1 MVLPESIVDAAKRGD
16 TAAIQEWFST
26 GLKDPDE
33 RTQGGIPL
41 LYCVAFK
48 GHCETMRV
56 LLAHGASVDATNS
69 HGCTPLIE
77 TAYNG
82 KHDAAVVLL
91 DRGAQ
96 IDLPDNDGWSPL
108 IWTAEK
114 GHCDMIRLL
123 LSRGAALD
131 ARDNNGRNAEAIAR
145 DQRQEVAAALLADVR
160 LAGGWQPYV
169 RYPRKRLLALRVLCE
184 RGRAKTDNDDLLER
198 IFGPNVH
205 VPQGIDPAIFMQMSA
220 DERDAVIGIS
230 LGVYPSQ
237 PKKLRSIARVQLPK
251 EVFWLIVKFWR
262 SDRDPRF

>member
-1 MVLPESIVDAAKRGD
+1 MSGD
-16 TAAIQEWFST
+16 TATIQEWFSSGT
-26 GLKDPDE
+26 RDLDASDE
-33 RTQGGIPL
+33 HGNTI
-41 LYCVAFK
+41 LYAAAHN
-48 GHCETMRV
+48 GHCDTMRF
-56 LLAHGASVDATNS
+56 LLDHGASVDATS
-69 HGCTPLIE
+69 HSGVTPLFS
-77 TAYNG
+77 AAHRR
-82 KHDAAVVLL
+82 KHDAAVLLL

-145 DQRQEVAAALLADVR
+145 DQRKEVAAALLADVR